1 MANNRLYILDTE
13 TNECI
18 MLAKGFAM
26 WGCTTTEADLD
37 RWFEARDMGAAQDCC
52 PTKLKLITEDE
63 LHKMSGVKL
72 CRSPGWWKL
81 HYPDQKPPWKPSE
94 PAQG

>member
-26 WGCTTTEADLD
+26 WGCTTTEKDLD
-37 RWFEARDMGAAQDCC
+37 EWFDCRDMGSAQGGD
-52 PTKLKLITEDE
+52 TTNLKLITEDE

-72 CRSPGWWKL
+72 CPSPNWWERHSKT
-81 HYPDQKPPWKPSE
+81 
-94 PAQG
+94 